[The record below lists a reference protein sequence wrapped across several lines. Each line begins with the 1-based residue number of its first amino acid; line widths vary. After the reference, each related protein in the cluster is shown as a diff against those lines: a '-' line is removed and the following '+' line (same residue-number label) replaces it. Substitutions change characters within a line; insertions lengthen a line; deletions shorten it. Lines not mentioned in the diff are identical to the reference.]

1 MTVHCGKSAGPRSV
15 LALIALLLAAGAVA
29 DSSPSGTADATG
41 KTNPEVMA
49 GRAAQVPVRF
59 RGRTLFVVSSPI
71 GELSPP
77 ERAAAIEQ
85 RLLAVAAGP
94 SDVLEQLRV
103 TERDGISE
111 IAVGDTLIRAVTDQ
125 DALHTGRTRRQLAAD
140 QAAVIRAVLTVEFH
154 DRSTASLLRAALH
167 AVAATAL
174 FVVLLAGLRQLYR
187 RTRDRITRAA
197 HEWHLTSGLDRLRLM
212 SPETVAAASGSVT
225 TTLAWTLGAA
235 LLYFYL
241 QYVLSLFPWTRGIAA
256 TMVKTARTA
265 IVDVVSGVVGY
276 LPNLINIVVIVVA
289 ARLALKGLHAFFQ
302 RVEAERLSFQGFYPE
317 WAQPTYSLVRFLVMA
332 ISAVMIFPYL
342 PGSGSAGFRGVS
354 VFVGLLISLGAASA
368 IANVIAGTVIT
379 YMRPFR
385 VGDRVKIADAI
396 GDVTSKDLFVVRLRT
411 TKNVDI
417 TIPNS
422 LVLANHIIN
431 FSSSAHSKG
440 LILHTTVTIG
450 YDAPWQQVHE
460 LLITAAR
467 RVDGILSEPAPFV
480 LQTSLDDFYV
490 SYELNAYTNR
500 PEAMPAL
507 YSRLHGEIQNAF
519 NEAGLEIMSPHF
531 AAVRDGGRMAVP
543 DEHLPRD
550 YQAPAINLVS
560 RILRAGRGVS

>member
-1 MTVHCGKSAGPRSV
+1 MAAKLATAAGLRST
-15 LALIALLLAAGAVA
+15 LALAGLLLAAGSIA
-29 DSSPSGTADATG
+29 DTAASANVGDAGSS
-41 KTNPEVMA
+41 NPEVLA
-49 GRAAQVPVRF
+49 GQTAQVPVRF
-59 RGRTLFVVSSPI
+59 RGRSLFVVGAPI
-71 GELSPP
+71 GEMSPP

-85 RLLAVAAGP
+85 RLLSVAAGP
-94 SDVLEQLRV
+94 ADALGKLRV

-111 IAVGDTLIRAVTDQ
+111 IYVDNTLIRAVTDQ
-125 DALHTGRTRRQLAAD
+125 DTLRTGRTRRQLAAD
-140 QAAVIRAVLTVEFH
+140 QVEVIRTALTVEFH

-167 AVAATAL
+167 AVIATLL
-174 FVVLLAGLRQLYR
+174 FVALLAGLRQLHHW
-187 RTRDRITRAA
+187 TRDRIARAA
-197 HEWHLTSGLDRLRLM
+197 RAWHWKSGLARLHLA
-212 SPETVAAASGSVT
+212 SPESVAAAGRSTS
-225 TTLAWTLGAA
+225 TTLAGLLGVA

-265 IVDVVSGVVGY
+265 IVDVASGVVGY
-276 LPNLINIVVIVVA
+276 LPSLINIVVIVVV
-289 ARLALKGLHAFFQ
+289 ARLALRGLRAFFQ
-302 RVEAERLSFQGFYPE
+302 RVEAERLTFQGFYPE
-317 WAQPTYSLVRFLVMA
+317 WAQPTYSLVRFFVIA
-332 ISAVMIFPYL
+332 VSAVMIFPYL

-396 GDVTSKDLFVVRLRT
+396 GDVTSKDLFVVRVRT

-431 FSSSAHSKG
+431 FSSSAQSRG

-450 YDAPWQQVHE
+450 YDAPWQKVHE
-460 LLITAAR
+460 LLIAAAAR
-467 RVDGILSEPAPFV
+467 TDGVLADPAPFV

-500 PEAMPAL
+500 PGEMPAL
-507 YSRLHGEIQNAF
+507 YSRLHGEIQNVF
-519 NEAGLEIMSPHF
+519 NAAGVEIMSPHF

-543 DEHLPRD
+543 DEHLPQD
-550 YQAPAINLVS
+550 YKAPSFNLLS
-560 RILRAGRGVS
+560 RILRPGAGAS